1 MSLVSITW
9 NKYKIWKVKQPL
21 AQRFKA
27 KPRATKPHPSRILT
41 GTWVQV
47 FYILL
52 SGKKKTFV
60 ELLLQLGTTESKQP
74 LSESAHK
81 QELNDHSSEI
91 HPKRRRAQTSP
102 PQAPVPA
109 STCPERW
116 QSCSVW
122 TSLPMANIQPSKG
135 CKCSSAFILRPF
147 RFFRCWGN
155 SWLTASKLVKTVM
168 KCW

>member
-1 MSLVSITW
+1 MVCFILIFSSEMSLVSIIW

-27 KPRATKPHPSRILT
+27 KPRATKPHPSRVLP
-41 GTWVQV
+41 GTWVRV

-52 SGKKKTFV
+52 SGKQTFV
-60 ELLLQLGTTESKQP
+60 DLLLQLGTTESKQP

-102 PQAPVPA
+102 LSSSSSFHMPRAMAELLRYGPA
-109 STCPERW
+109 SWWPTFSPPKAASAPQHSSW
-116 QSCSVW
+116 DLSD
-122 TSLPMANIQPSKG
+122 SLDAEE
-135 CKCSSAFILRPF
+135 ILD
-147 RFFRCWGN
+147 
-155 SWLTASKLVKTVM
+155 
-168 KCW
+168 

>member
-1 MSLVSITW
+1 M
-9 NKYKIWKVKQPL
+9 
-21 AQRFKA
+21 
-27 KPRATKPHPSRILT
+27 
-41 GTWVQV
+41 

-102 PQAPVPA
+102 PSSGSSFHMPRA
-109 STCPERW
+109 
-116 QSCSVW
+116 
-122 TSLPMANIQPSKG
+122 MAELLGMDQPPDG
-135 CKCSSAFILRPF
+135 QHSAQQRLQVLLSIHLETFQIL
-147 RFFRCWGN
+147 
-155 SWLTASKLVKTVM
+155 
-168 KCW
+168 